1 MAIESTLLIVK
12 PDGVRRGLIGEIV
25 RRVEMKGLVIESMRT
40 ATIDRSLAEQHYA
53 EHVDKP
59 FFRELV
65 DFITGG
71 PVVIA
76 KVTGESAID
85 AWRTLMGTTNPIE
98 AAPGSIRGDFATLI
112 GENIVHGSDSSA
124 SAARELGLF
133 FPEG

>member
-12 PDGVRRGLIGEIV
+12 PDAVRRGLIGEIL
-25 RRVEMKGLVIESMRT
+25 RRVEAKGLVIESMRLS
-40 ATIDRSLAEQHYA
+40 TIDRSLAEQHYA

-76 KVTGESAID
+76 KVNGESAID
-85 AWRTLMGTTNPIE
+85 GWRTLMGPTDPIQ
-98 AAPGSIRGDFATLI
+98 AAPGSIRGDFATMI
-112 GENIVHGSDSSA
+112 GENLVHGSDSPV

>member
-1 MAIESTLLIVK
+1 MTIESTLLIVK
-12 PDGVRRGLIGEIV
+12 PDGVRRGLIGEIL
-25 RRVEMKGLVIESMRT
+25 RRVEAKGLLIESMRT
-40 ATIDRSLAEQHYA
+40 TTIDRPLAEQHYA

-71 PVVIA
+71 QVVIA
-76 KVTGESAID
+76 KITGESAID
-85 AWRTLMGTTNPIE
+85 AWRTLMGPTNPIE
-98 AAPGSIRGDFATLI
+98 AEPGSIRGDFATLI